1 MLSGID
7 DPKLEFITELYC
19 GIHQFASTIVMHTSQ
34 DFKKNKLWIEAKVNE
49 FLYIS

>member
-7 DPKLEFITELYC
+7 APKLELC
-19 GIHQFASTIVMHTSQ
+19 SGIHQFASKIAMHPSQ
-34 DFKKNKLWIEAKVNE
+34 DLKKNKLWIEAKVNE

>member
-7 DPKLEFITELYC
+7 APKLEFITELC
-19 GIHQFASTIVMHTSQ
+19 SGIHQFASKIAMHPSQ
-34 DFKKNKLWIEAKVNE
+34 DLKKNKLWIEAKVNE